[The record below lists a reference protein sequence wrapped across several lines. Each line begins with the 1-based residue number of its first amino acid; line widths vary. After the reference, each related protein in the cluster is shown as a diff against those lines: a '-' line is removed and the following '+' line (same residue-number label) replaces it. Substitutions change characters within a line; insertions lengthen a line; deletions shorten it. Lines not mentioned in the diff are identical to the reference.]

1 MITKAGAAGAA
12 SALGPL
18 RSSFFYS
25 LSRITR
31 ISNKNYLQLGTDMRL
46 KQNSKKKKTTHIT
59 LLGFYRKQNS
69 HTFFPIR
76 RMEDPTTQKQIK
88 LPSFRKLRKL

>member
-1 MITKAGAAGAA
+1 VITKAGAAGAA

-46 KQNSKKKKTTHIT
+46 KQNKIKKNYTYNIT
-59 LLGFYRKQNS
+59 GF
-69 HTFFPIR
+69 
-76 RMEDPTTQKQIK
+76 
-88 LPSFRKLRKL
+88 L

>member
-18 RSSFFYS
+18 RSSFFYT

-46 KQNSKKKKTTHIT
+46 KQNKIKKNTHIT

>member
-1 MITKAGAAGAA
+1 
-12 SALGPL
+12 
-18 RSSFFYS
+18 
-25 LSRITR
+25 
-31 ISNKNYLQLGTDMRL
+31 MRL
-46 KQNSKKKKTTHIT
+46 KQNKIKKNTHIT

-88 LPSFRKLRKL
+88 LPSFRKLRKG